1 MGPARPLQ
9 VTCTVEVPRWLAS
22 SLRHSPPLRASTLD
36 HRTQPSRLG
45 AQREGTRSSNTT
57 EQQQSPDQKSS
68 TSAQKTTTNQRHE
81 APPKTHTHE
90 ETTTRRKAPR
100 RSTKPPKDH
109 EDETTKRPPKTKPPK
124 DEEHHDVPRSH
135 QKTTKPPKDK
145 TSTWRPVRPFITQ
158 VPTLRSSPFSAAPPF
173 QLLREAS
180 RKGAFLRSQRL
191 IPRTDQWRT
200 ICLALPPHQARR
212 KIGGKNPR
220 TIGGFFS
227 RPFHSRF

>member
-1 MGPARPLQ
+1 MYSHLGSSTSRTRRHSIHSKETQEKTPSQTRGSGWTSWVFMTRDLGDRMGPARPLQ

-90 ETTTRRKAPR
+90 KTTTRRKAPR

-109 EDETTKRPPKTKPPK
+109 ED
-124 DEEHHDVPRSH
+124 V
-135 QKTTKPPKDK
+135 
-145 TSTWRPVRPFITQ
+145 
-158 VPTLRSSPFSAAPPF
+158 
-173 QLLREAS
+173 LREAS
-180 RKGAFLRSQRL
+180 RKGAFLSSQRL

>member
-1 MGPARPLQ
+1 MCSHLYSSTSQTRRHSIHSKETQEKTPSQTRGSGWTSWVFMTRDLGDRMGPARPLQ

-90 ETTTRRKAPR
+90 KTTTRRKAPR

-124 DEEHHDVPRSH
+124 DEEHHDDPRSH

-145 TSTWRPVRPFITQ
+145 TSTWRPMRPFITQ
-158 VPTLRSSPFSAAPPF
+158 VPTLHSSPFSAPPPF
-173 QLLREAS
+173 QLL
-180 RKGAFLRSQRL
+180 
-191 IPRTDQWRT
+191 
-200 ICLALPPHQARR
+200 
-212 KIGGKNPR
+212 
-220 TIGGFFS
+220 
-227 RPFHSRF
+227 